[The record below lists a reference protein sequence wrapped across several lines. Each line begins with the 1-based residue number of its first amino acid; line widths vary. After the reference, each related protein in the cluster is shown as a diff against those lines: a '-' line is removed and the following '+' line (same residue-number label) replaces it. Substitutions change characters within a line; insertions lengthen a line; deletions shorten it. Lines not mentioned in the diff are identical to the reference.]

1 MGKPARIL
9 NFQILFLIVLILF
22 TAIILFGIKKI
33 HNTSIRSIHAG
44 LSNKL
49 NEKTAFI
56 ARTINPFETD
66 IFSFRDASIRVEEF
80 NRLETQLTSYHHFL
94 NSINLF
100 TLLSDEGKIIYGPSS
115 LLSDS
120 LESIKKGTISE
131 ELRKYAREVFLTGS
145 PVIISPRSVP
155 GKKTITTLSPVLDLR
170 SGDVLMLVGAE
181 WESDYFS
188 KPISRESRVLYIF
201 GFLYIAIVLVSFAV
215 FYLKKTGKLGEN
227 RIFSYFGVFITAI
240 AGIITTLLLV
250 HLFSTLER
258 NKHHDVFAQLSHP
271 NASRISEMFTGFHDN
286 DLIPLVRLFEM
297 RHDVSA
303 EDFSIFTRG
312 IYQRFR
318 MAGVGWAPKVE
329 DPDRERFI
337 KKVRDQYFPAFD
349 IYRNVRFLG
358 RIAQGYGDYYFP
370 LLYLEPYEEIKGA
383 QGVDLRSDSLRWQA
397 VRTSIITGLPTI
409 TERIN
414 RFSNNEPSFN
424 VYAPVYNHGIK
435 SDGDLTFQQ
444 KLEMTKGVVYI
455 TLRLNMV
462 LNQSEFDTDNDR
474 SAILV
479 DLYQIETNGK
489 KSLLASTY
497 RDVDDAAINN
507 EFPVPDSEN
516 SLTNI
521 YPLFVFGKT
530 YMIAARPG
538 EAFFSSHPYRIA
550 WTTFAVGLLITILIT
565 FIHLFVTRRNIDL
578 ELELKNRARDLE
590 GYQLKLKQVNNHFQ
604 SLAEQSGTVLWEVDS
619 DGMITFLSDLS
630 KKVIGYKPADL
641 IGKRF
646 IWELLPEERV
656 EKFRKFIIDTFIR
669 KKEFRDLEG
678 SLATG
683 NNHLLWVSISGIPIL
698 DEKYILKGYKG
709 SLTDITE
716 RKKALDAEILLR
728 QREDQRLLLD
738 NIPTQIWY
746 LTSHNTYGSVN
757 KAHADFLGVS
767 AGNIMFRNVYEVIP
781 KDLADAFCKGNIQ
794 VFQNGKPLDI
804 EVWIPH
810 ATGRKLISIHKYPK
824 TNRNNGKVEYVV
836 CSAEDVTEQRKAEEA
851 LRISRERYRTVTEN
865 AFVGIYLMY
874 GRHFEFVNEKFC
886 EITGYSRN
894 DLTSEFFD
902 FKQLLTAGSQEIV
915 EKRYQ
920 ARLKGQEL
928 PNNYEFEIITKNGSI
943 KHVEISTNPLSSKDK
958 PRILGIMQDI
968 TERNHALK
976 LEQEVNLARRAAQF
990 KQNFLANMSHEIRTP
1005 LTGVLGMTEMLAKTR
1020 LDKKQKDYVN
1030 VLHQSGENLKEIINM
1045 ILDYSKIEAGKI
1057 TLNKQQFAPVQLLKS
1072 AEKLFTPLCQ
1082 GGVELKTWISDN
1094 VPQTIIADRQRLN
1107 QVINNLLSNAVK
1119 FTSKGFVTLKISVD
1133 KVLWGEN
1140 GNPDY
1145 IMLKTEVIDTG
1156 IGISKKV
1163 QERLFIPFYQI
1174 DNDTTN
1180 MIDGTGLG
1188 LAISRELVKMMDG
1201 QIGVISDLGEG
1212 SNFWFTF
1219 KAEIKNHE
1227 KDDKESVGQNVTLP
1241 EQARSL
1247 NILLVEDKEV
1257 NQKVIGLLLRSL
1269 KHKVKFVSNGEEALK
1284 GFSPGKFDLILMD
1297 IKMPVMDGI
1306 TATQKLKELYTEL
1319 PPIVGLSA
1327 SSFEGDREK
1336 YMNSG
1341 LDEYLTKPLD
1351 LDAFIGLTKK
1361 LDLY

>member
-9 NFQILFLIVLILF
+9 DFQILFLIVLILF

-44 LSNKL
+44 LSNEL
-49 NEKTAFI
+49 NEKTSFI

-66 IFSFRDASIRVEEF
+66 IFSFSDASVRVEEY
-80 NRLETQLTSYHHFL
+80 NRLETQLTCYHHFL

-100 TLLSDEGKIIYGPSS
+100 TMLSDEGKIIYGPSS

-131 ELRKYAREVFLTGS
+131 ELQKHAHEVFISGK
-145 PVIISPRSVP
+145 PVIISPRSVH

-181 WESDYFS
+181 WESEYFS
-188 KPISRESRVLYIF
+188 KPITRESRVLYFF
-201 GFLYIAIVLVSFAV
+201 GFFYIVIVFGSFTV
-215 FYLKKTGKLGEN
+215 YYLKKIGKLGEN
-227 RIFSYFGVFITAI
+227 RFFSYFGVFIT
-240 AGIITTLLLV
+240 GITGILTTLLLV

-258 NKHHDVFAQLSHP
+258 NKHNEVFAQLSHP

-286 DLIPLVRLFEM
+286 DLIPLVRLFEI

-303 EDFSIFTRG
+303 EDFSFFTRG
-312 IYQRFR
+312 IYRPFR

-329 DPDRERFI
+329 DHNRARFI
-337 KKVRDQYFPAFD
+337 KIVREQYFPEFD

-358 RIAQGYGDYYFP
+358 RITQGSSDYYFP

-424 VYAPVYNHGIK
+424 VYAPVYNHEIK
-435 SDGDLTFQQ
+435 PDGDLTFQQ

-455 TLRLNMV
+455 TLRLNLV
-462 LNQSEFDTDNDR
+462 LNQSEFDHDNDR
-474 SAILV
+474 SALLV
-479 DLYQIETNGK
+479 DLYQIESNGK
-489 KSLLASTY
+489 KSLLGSTY
-497 RDVDDAAINN
+497 RDVDHVAINN
-507 EFPVPDSEN
+507 EFPVTDSEIP
-516 SLTNI
+516 LTNI

-530 YMIAARPG
+530 YVIIARPG
-538 EAFFSSHPYRIA
+538 EVFFSAHPYRIA

-565 FIHLFVTRRNIDL
+565 FIHLFVTRRKIYL
-578 ELELKNRARDLE
+578 ELELQNRTRDLE
-590 GYQLKLKQVNNHFQ
+590 DYQLKLKQVNNHFQ
-604 SLAEQSGTVLWEVDS
+604 SLAEQSGTVLWEVDA
-619 DGMITFLSDLS
+619 DGMITFVSDLS

-656 EKFRKFIIDTFIR
+656 EKFKQFIIDTFIR

-709 SLTDITE
+709 SMTDITE

-794 VFQNGKPLDI
+794 VFQSGKPLDI

-824 TNRNNGKVEYVV
+824 TSNNGKVEYVV

-865 AFVGIYLMY
+865 VFVGIYLMY

-886 EITGYSRN
+886 EITGYNRN

-902 FKQLLTAGSQEIV
+902 FTQLLTPGSQEIV

-920 ARLKGQEL
+920 ARLKGQDL
-928 PNNYEFEIITKNGSI
+928 PNIYEFEIITKNGSI
-943 KHVEISTNPLSSKDK
+943 KQVEISTNPLSSKDK
-958 PRILGIMQDI
+958 PRILGIMRDI

-1020 LDKKQKDYVN
+1020 LDKKQKDFVN

-1057 TLNKQQFAPVQLLKS
+1057 TLNKQPFAPIQILKG

-1094 VPQTIIADRQRLN
+1094 VPPTIIADRQRLN

-1119 FTSKGFVTLKISVD
+1119 FTSKGYVTLKISAD
-1133 KVLWGEN
+1133 KVLWGKY

-1156 IGISKKV
+1156 IGISKEV

-1174 DNDTTN
+1174 DNDFAN
-1180 MIDGTGLG
+1180 MLDGTGLG
-1188 LAISRELVKMMDG
+1188 LAISRELVKLMDG
-1201 QIGVISDLGEG
+1201 QIGVISDVGEG

-1219 KAEIKNHE
+1219 KAEIKTHE
-1227 KDDKESVGQNVTLP
+1227 KDDKGSVNQNATLP
-1241 EQARSL
+1241 EQGRSL

-1257 NQKVIGLLLRSL
+1257 NQKVIGLLLKSL
-1269 KHKVKFVSNGEEALK
+1269 KHKVKCVSNGEEALK
-1284 GFSPGKFDLILMD
+1284 GFTSGKFDLILMD

-1306 TATQKLKELYTEL
+1306 TATQKLKELNTEL

-1351 LDAFIGLTKK
+1351 LDAFIALMKK